1 MAAQTSQGALSRD
14 ASHDQ
19 VFLDLRS
26 ALADLRDLERRRAR
40 SRVIPAIALPPHARD
55 NARARDSITNVPNAN

>member
-19 VFLDLRS
+19 VFLDLRP
-26 ALADLRDLERRRAR
+26 ALADLRDREWRRAR
-40 SRVIPAIALPPHARD
+40 SRAIPAIALTPHARD
-55 NARARDSITNVPNAN
+55 NARERASFTNVPNAN